1 MHSTNKRR
9 GATCHARRTKG
20 AEPKEPMQRGRDKSR
35 PYDHSG
41 LVLIQGSFDPLNTN
55 IEIALVAADQF

>member
-1 MHSTNKRR
+1 MQRS
-9 GATCHARRTKG
+9 RTKG
-20 AEPKEPMQRGRDKSR
+20 ADPKLPMQRGRDKSR

-41 LVLIQGSFDPLNTN
+41 LVLIQGRFDPLNTD